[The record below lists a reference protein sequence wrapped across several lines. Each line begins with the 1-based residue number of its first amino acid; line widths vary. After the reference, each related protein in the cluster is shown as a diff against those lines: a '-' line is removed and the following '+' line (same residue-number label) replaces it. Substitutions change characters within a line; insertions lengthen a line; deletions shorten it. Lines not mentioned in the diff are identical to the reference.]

1 MLGQVPGHAC
11 GVVIGVADV
20 LNQER
25 VESHLDSGRS
35 LGVAAIVGPGPRASQ
50 GKRFSEDRRSAGGQ
64 GPMGRLCA
72 GRHLLEPSQ
81 DMGHALLFQPGVE
94 GRGFVGQEPIGCE
107 PALELLAEDLQ
118 NLSLIHI

>member
-50 GKRFSEDRRSAGGQ
+50 GKCLSEDRRHAGGQ
-64 GPMGRLCA
+64 GPMGRLCVK
-72 GRHLLEPSQ
+72 GRATDHSW
-81 DMGHALLFQPGVE
+81 
-94 GRGFVGQEPIGCE
+94 GRVNGPHFVVGQQG
-107 PALELLAEDLQ
+107 AGG
-118 NLSLIHI
+118 